1 MAWMK
6 TWIPDGARISESPI
20 GFDGPTMNPAQGSGA
35 GLEGVRS
42 MTDSVQ
48 ISLAAQQ
55 ELRGMIEG
63 DDKGR
68 RFVRIFIQGWG

>member
-1 MAWMK
+1 
-6 TWIPDGARISESPI
+6 
-20 GFDGPTMNPAQGSGA
+20 
-35 GLEGVRS
+35 

-48 ISLAAQQ
+48 ISSAAQH